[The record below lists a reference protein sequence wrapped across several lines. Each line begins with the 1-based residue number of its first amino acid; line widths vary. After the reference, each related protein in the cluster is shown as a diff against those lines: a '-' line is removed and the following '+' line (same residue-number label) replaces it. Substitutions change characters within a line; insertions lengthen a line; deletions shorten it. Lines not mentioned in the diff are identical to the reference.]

1 MNPIAKEPVA
11 VQVLAGAVVWLATR
25 YGLSLP
31 NEVALQIAGGAVVV
45 LAPFVRQLVSPT
57 VKTQA
62 ADPDPRKANTVRV
75 KPTTYRGGYESG
87 DAPASEL
94 RPPATGV
101 RRPKPGPPPE

>member
-11 VQVLAGAVVWLATR
+11 VQVLAGAVVWLAAR

-57 VKTQA
+57 VKAQA
-62 ADPDPRKANTVRV
+62 TDPAATKTGTVRV
-75 KPTTYRGGYESG
+75 KPTTYHGGYESG
-87 DAPASEL
+87 DVEASEL
-94 RPPATGV
+94 RPPSTGV
-101 RRPKPGPPPE
+101 RRPESEPPRE